1 MASRLV
7 EYQSGLDAAL
17 SGPDMQ
23 HALYLKMKRAEAY
36 AKFISPYRTG
46 RYVRSFRVIVG
57 VRGNP
62 PRAFARLLNHATD
75 PVSGYP
81 YSLALEFGTRYM
93 RRQRILGRAAD
104 ALRQ

>member
-1 MASRLV
+1 VPSRLI
-7 EYQSGLDAAL
+7 EYESGLQAAL
-17 SGPDMQ
+17 AGPDMQ
-23 HALYLKMKRAEAY
+23 QALYLKMRRAEAY

-46 RYVRSFRVIVG
+46 RYARSFVIIVG

-62 PRAFARLLNHATD
+62 PRAYARLMNTATD
-75 PVSGYP
+75 PISGYP
-81 YSLALEFGTRYM
+81 YSLAIEFGTRYM